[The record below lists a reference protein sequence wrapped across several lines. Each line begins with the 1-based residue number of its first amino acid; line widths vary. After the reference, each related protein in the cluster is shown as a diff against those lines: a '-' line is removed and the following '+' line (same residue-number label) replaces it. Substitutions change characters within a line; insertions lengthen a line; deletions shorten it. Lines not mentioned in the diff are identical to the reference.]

1 MPDLTRLA
9 QTLMLVKNVFWLV
22 VEDAKEYNKQ
32 VRDLLIRTKLPYAH
46 LLGPR
51 PATHLDK
58 RSGRGVSNRLKAL
71 EWLRQKYTNTTKQ
84 GVLYFADDDNSYDI
98 RLFEEMRYTKR
109 VSVFP
114 VGMLAK
120 TGVSSPILNEAG
132 KIVGFHDPWYGNR
145 IFAVDMAGFAVNLQY
160 FLAHPKATMP
170 YKVGYEEDYFIRS
183 LGTEMSDLEPKANN
197 CTEVAFCL
205 QNSV

>member
-9 QTLMLVKNVFWLV
+9 QTLMLVKNVFWIV
-22 VEDAKEYNKQ
+22 VEDSKEYNKQ

-51 PATHLDK
+51 PSTHMDK

-71 EWLRQKYTNTTKQ
+71 EWLRQKYTNTMKQ

-98 RLFEEMRYTKR
+98 RLFEEMRYTRK

-120 TGVSSPILNEAG
+120 TGVSTPILNDN
-132 KIVGFHDPWYGNR
+132 KNNR
-145 IFAVDMAGFAVNLQY
+145 FS
-160 FLAHPKATMP
+160 
-170 YKVGYEEDYFIRS
+170 RS
-183 LGTEMSDLEPKANN
+183 
-197 CTEVAFCL
+197 V
-205 QNSV
+205 VR